1 MRVRTSC
8 SVDKLSCWRASDGTR
23 FILPWAAAGKVPS
36 LYKLGVVDH
45 PKAAEVVLV
54 PDETLVQR
62 QIRADCVLHFGG
74 AEDRKRKGKE
84 GKISS
89 SSSNLVV
96 EEWLLVVGGS
106 DSNGH
111 MYTFGEIKQ
120 TNHLVRQG
128 LFIFSCS

>member
-1 MRVRTSC
+1 M
-8 SVDKLSCWRASDGTR
+8 
-23 FILPWAAAGKVPS
+23 PS
-36 LYKLGVVDH
+36 LYKLGIVDH

-89 SSSNLVV
+89 SSSNLVGHGCGGG
-96 EEWLLVVGGS
+96 WGS

>member
-36 LYKLGVVDH
+36 LYKLGIVDH

-89 SSSNLVV
+89 SSSNLVGHGC
-96 EEWLLVVGGS
+96 GG
-106 DSNGH
+106 G
-111 MYTFGEIKQ
+111 GE
-120 TNHLVRQG
+120 R
-128 LFIFSCS
+128 

>member
-1 MRVRTSC
+1 M
-8 SVDKLSCWRASDGTR
+8 
-23 FILPWAAAGKVPS
+23 PS

-54 PDETLVQR
+54 ADETLVQR

-89 SSSNLVV
+89 SSSNLVGHGC
-96 EEWLLVVGGS
+96 GGGEGGAIVM
-106 DSNGH
+106 DICTHLARSNKP
-111 MYTFGEIKQ
+111 I
-120 TNHLVRQG
+120 
-128 LFIFSCS
+128 I

>member
-1 MRVRTSC
+1 M
-8 SVDKLSCWRASDGTR
+8 
-23 FILPWAAAGKVPS
+23 PS
-36 LYKLGVVDH
+36 LYKLGIVDH

-96 EEWLLVVGGS
+96 EEEWLLVVVGA
-106 DSNGH
+106 
-111 MYTFGEIKQ
+111 
-120 TNHLVRQG
+120 R
-128 LFIFSCS
+128 